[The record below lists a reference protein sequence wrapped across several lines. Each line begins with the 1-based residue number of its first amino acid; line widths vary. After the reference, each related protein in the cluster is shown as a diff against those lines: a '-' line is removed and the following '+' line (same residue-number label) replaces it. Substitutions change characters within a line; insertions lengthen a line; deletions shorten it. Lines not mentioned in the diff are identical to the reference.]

1 MSQPMMYVLA
11 SGDTTGRTDA
21 VNLQM
26 AIDAMDGDTTRERGV
41 LVLSGNYHIDTP
53 LTTGSPTFAHRRSCV
68 LSGAGIATIQYVGS
82 TTSKYLWSAFS
93 GAGMGA
99 PKINNVVLDCGWKCR
114 GVLLSQVTYS
124 PLLDHV
130 YIAHPREVGLDLVNC
145 WGSAMEHVRVFAP
158 RGVGIRT
165 ITMESHHWSHVSVS
179 NGNVSLHA
187 NGGTNTA
194 ALQQYEFEHGRAA
207 ARSKYGGDYRE
218 SWPDPADQ
226 SVKDYQGNPVQTK
239 EDDRGLIVVK
249 GSCGAST
256 WNGLL
261 TENNYCGDYPLVA
274 FVPYLY
280 PPGGLVVEGWYM
292 EENTTR
298 LCSVL
303 ARGQAGSFCG
313 QLEFRNVRGMD
324 RYRASV
330 SPLRGET
337 FVRCEVST
345 TQISVANALFRG
357 HPGQSIL
364 QLNGGTHSG
373 HRLVDIRTYDDTMP
387 RDHYM
392 QLLNGAVY
400 REQASNGLDP

>member
-1 MSQPMMYVLA
+1 MVKPITYVPA

-21 VNLQM
+21 AAIQM
-26 AIDAMDGDTTRERGV
+26 ALDAMDGDTALERGV
-41 LVLSGNYHIDTP
+41 LVLSGNYHVDTP
-53 LTTGSPTFAHRRSCV
+53 LTTGSPQFSHQRGCV
-68 LSGAGIATIQYVGS
+68 LSGAGTASIKYVGP
-82 TTSKYLWSAFS
+82 TTSKYLWSAFA

-99 PKINNVVLDCGWKCR
+99 PKASNVVLNCDWRCR

-130 YIAHPREVGLDLVNC
+130 YIAQPREVGLDLVNC

-165 ITMESHHWSHVSVS
+165 ITMESHHWRHVSVS
-179 NGNVSLHA
+179 NGNTVIHA
-187 NGGTNTA
+187 NGGPNTA
-194 ALQQYEFEHGRAA
+194 DLQQYEFEFGRQAA
-207 ARSKYGGDYRE
+207 QTKYGANYRDY
-218 SWPDPADQ
+218 WPDPNDQ
-226 SVKDYQGNPVQTK
+226 SVKDYQGTPVQTK
-239 EDDRGLIVVK
+239 ENERGLIVVK
-249 GSCGAST
+249 GPCSAST
-256 WNGLL
+256 WHGLL

-280 PPGGLVVEGWYM
+280 PPSGLVVDGWYM
-292 EENTTR
+292 EENATR

-303 ARGQAGSFCG
+303 ARGQVGSFCG

-330 SPLRGET
+330 NPLRGET
-337 FVRCEVST
+337 FVRCEIST

-357 HPGQSIL
+357 HPGQSIM

-373 HRLVDIRTYDDTMP
+373 HRLADIRTYDDTMLP
-387 RDHYM
+387 DHYM